1 MRIFLAFMVFFMLGL
16 VESVQA
22 QEDSDIQWFEKLFTA
37 SKSYKTTEEDLRLLK
52 SAKLVAHEEHDTR
65 AEARA
70 MIEMAAH
77 HYTQLKDYGTALDW
91 LIQSMIFE
99 DSSGLKQ
106 EKIFTFIA
114 MARVFEEV
122 GEFQKSIEQLNRAQ
136 EVKGEDN
143 LHLQILI
150 LSERG
155 QVRAT
160 LGLTEEATSDYQQ
173 MLKYAQNGDLRT
185 AEADALY
192 HLGVLLGQ
200 KREYEEALKSHKAA
214 LAIRRELKDKTKEA
228 ESLNSVGQL
237 YLHQQNYERSRA
249 NHVVAL
255 DIRKK
260 LKDRT
265 SLAESYNNIGSLYI
279 AQKDYKQAINNL
291 ELALSNSQASEAQEQ
306 RLRAYEGLSLC
317 YKELGDFKNALLN
330 REQYSGIYDLIQ
342 LEKDKNKLT
351 EVQNRYVIQEKESE
365 IGQLAADMA
374 ERERVIEEQRKERN
388 LLVLILALGVII
400 GGLIL
405 YLYLIIRKTNRKLKE
420 INDTKDKLFSI
431 IGHDLKGP
439 LNSLTAFS
447 SLLIHHAETLTQE
460 EIKMLSGDVDKSL
473 KNLFVL
479 LENLLEWARS
489 QTGNIDFKPTPFDLA
504 TVLQENCELLKG
516 LAQKKN
522 IALVNMGGTQ
532 LTVNAHRNSIN
543 TVVRNLIS
551 NAIKFTSEGGQIILT
566 TEPAGNQLKV
576 IVADNGV
583 GMSKDALKRIFKLGT
598 KHSTLGTSQ
607 EKGTGLGLILCKDF
621 VEKNG
626 GTIGVESEEG
636 KGSRFYFTV
645 PT

>member
-1 MRIFLAFMVFFMLGL
+1 MRIFLAFMVFFMLAHRAK
-16 VESVQA
+16 A
-22 QEDSDIQWFEKLFTA
+22 QGDADIQWFEKLFEKKA
-37 SKSYKTTEEDLRLLK
+37 SGKATEEALQLLN
-52 SAKLVAHEEHDTR
+52 STKLIAHEEHNNP
-65 AEARA
+65 AEARV
-70 MIEMAAH
+70 MIEIAVY
-77 HYTQLKDYGTALDW
+77 HYTQLKDYSTALDR
-91 LIQSMIFE
+91 LIQSLIFE

-122 GEFQKSIEQLNRAQ
+122 GEFQKSIEQLDRAI
-136 EVKGEDN
+136 EIKTESD
-143 LHLQILI
+143 LRMLILI

-155 QVRAT
+155 RVKAT
-160 LGLTEEATSDYQQ
+160 LGLVEEATEDYAQ
-173 MLKYAQNGDLRT
+173 MLQYARNGDIRA

-192 HLGVLLGQ
+192 HLGILNGQ

-214 LAIRRELKDKTKEA
+214 LAIRRELQDKTKEA

-237 YLHQQNYERSRA
+237 YLLQQNYERSKA

-260 LKDRT
+260 LKNRI

-279 AQKDYKQAINNL
+279 AQKDFKQAISNL
-291 ELALSNSQASEAQEQ
+291 ELALSNSQESEAQEQ
-306 RLRAYEGLSLC
+306 LLKAYEGLSIC
-317 YKELGDFKNALLN
+317 YKELGDFKNALHY
-330 REQYSGIYDLIQ
+330 REQYSGIYDMIQ

-351 EVQNRYVIQEKESE
+351 EVQNRYAIQEKESK
-365 IGQLAADMA
+365 IDQLAASMVESERIIA
-374 ERERVIEEQRKERN
+374 EQEKERN
-388 LLVLILALGVII
+388 LLVLILALGAII

-405 YLYLIIRKTNRKLKE
+405 YLYFIIRKNNRKLKE
-420 INDTKDKLFSI
+420 INETKDKLFSI

-447 SLLIHHAETLTQE
+447 SLLIHHAETLTKE

-489 QTGNIDFKPTPFDLA
+489 QTGNIDFKPAPFDLA
-504 TVLQENCELLKG
+504 TVLNENCELLKG

-522 IALVNMGGTQ
+522 IKLVNMGGTQ
-532 LTVNAHRNSIN
+532 LMVNAHRNSIN
-543 TVVRNLIS
+543 TIVRNLIS

-566 TEPAGNQLKV
+566 TEPAGNQLK
-576 IVADNGV
+576 ITVADNGV
-583 GMSKDALKRIFKLGT
+583 GMSKEALKRIFKLGT

-626 GTIGVESEEG
+626 GEIGVDSEEG

-645 PT
+645 PAN

>member
-1 MRIFLAFMVFFMLGL
+1 MRIFLAFMVFYMLAPTVQGQG
-16 VESVQA
+16 ESDV
-22 QEDSDIQWFEKLFTA
+22 QWFESLFITKGS
-37 SKSYKTTEEDLRLLK
+37 SKNTEEDLRLLNN
-52 SAKLVAHEEHDTR
+52 SKLIAHEEHDTR
-65 AEARA
+65 KEARV
-70 MIEMAAH
+70 MIEIAVY
-77 HYTQLKDYGTALDW
+77 HYSHLKDYSTALDR
-91 LIQSMIFE
+91 LIQSLILE
-99 DSSGLKQ
+99 DSSGLKK

-122 GEFQKSIEQLNRAQ
+122 GEFQKSVEQLDRAL
-136 EVKGEDN
+136 EVKFEDN
-143 LHLQILI
+143 LHIQILI
-150 LSERG
+150 LKEHGRVKS
-155 QVRAT
+155 T
-160 LGLTEEATSDYQQ
+160 MGLAEEATEDYEQV
-173 MLKYAQNGDLRT
+173 LKYARNGDLRA

-192 HLGVLLGQ
+192 HLGILLGQ

-214 LAIRRELKDKTKEA
+214 LAIRRELRDKVKEA

-237 YLHQQNYERSRA
+237 YLLQQNYERSRA
-249 NHVVAL
+249 NHIVAL

-279 AQKDYKQAINNL
+279 AQKDYKQAISNL
-291 ELALSNSQASEAQEQ
+291 ELALSNSQESETQEQ
-306 RLRAYEGLSLC
+306 LLKAYEGLSLC

-330 REQYSGIYDLIQ
+330 REHYSGIYDLIQ

-351 EVQNRYVIQEKESE
+351 EVQNRYAIQEKESE
-365 IGQLAADMA
+365 IGQLAANMA
-374 ERERVIEEQRKERN
+374 ERERIIEEQRKERN
-388 LLVLILALGVII
+388 LLVLILALGVVI
-400 GGLIL
+400 GGLML
-405 YLYLIIRKTNRKLKE
+405 YLYFIIRKNNRKLKE
-420 INDTKDKLFSI
+420 INETKDKLFSI

-489 QTGNIDFKPTPFDLA
+489 QTGNIDFKAIPFDLA
-504 TVLQENCELLKG
+504 PVLQENCELLKG

-522 IALVNMGGTQ
+522 IALVNMGGIQ
-532 LTVNAHRNSIN
+532 LMVSAHRNSIN

-551 NAIKFTSEGGQIILT
+551 NAIKFTSEGGQITIT

-576 IVADNGV
+576 TVADNGV
-583 GMSKDALKRIFKLGT
+583 GMSKEALKRIFKLGT

-645 PT
+645 PVN